1 MSALKEKLSKVL
13 RFSAQSR
20 RWLLL
25 QAHKSIAIPTYIPKF
40 TTTSGSSYLR
50 VKDPDR
56 ERAEHTKLQRQL
68 KEEKKRVVKE
78 LRKDAKFMS
87 EVVQK
92 KQDEEDRR
100 YNERMRQV
108 MGSFEGERAEEKGIE
123 RQKRKLA
130 RKS

>member
-1 MSALKEKLSKVL
+1 VSALKEKLSKVL